1 MRPVLAILASI
12 VLVGCEYFTIDESTL
27 IGAYR
32 ASWDSETSLVLNDDG
47 SYLMQGDLPQSGAGE
62 WDFTRSFGDASVT
75 LRPGGDQS
83 MDRYDVRWNRSRDLE
98 VVIDIERER
107 VFTKVGF

>member
-1 MRPVLAILASI
+1 
-12 VLVGCEYFTIDESTL
+12 
-27 IGAYR
+27 
-32 ASWDSETSLVLNDDG
+32 
-47 SYLMQGDLPQSGAGE
+47 
-62 WDFTRSFGDASVT
+62 
-75 LRPGGDQS
+75 